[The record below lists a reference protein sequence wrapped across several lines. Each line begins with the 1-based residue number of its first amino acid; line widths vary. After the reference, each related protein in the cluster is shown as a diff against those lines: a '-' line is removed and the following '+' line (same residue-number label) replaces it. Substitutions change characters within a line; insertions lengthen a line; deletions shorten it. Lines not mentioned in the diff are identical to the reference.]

1 MIDPCCFACRTPS
14 GICLTAFT
22 CAHHREAEAQDEAN
36 ARARR
41 THRSPTEDQAI
52 ANIMRAQ
59 KQKRRARPNNPRE
72 GL

>member
-41 THRSPTEDQAI
+41 THSDPTADAAI
-52 ANIMRAQ
+52 RAAMATRNP
-59 KQKRRARPNNPRE
+59 KRRARPKYPKE
-72 GL
+72 D